1 MIMNTDKKII
11 AIVQGRMGSNR
22 LPGKILLDIGG
33 QPMLARVV
41 MRVRRARMIE
51 QAVVA
56 TTVDPSDDPV
66 AEFCRQQGYPYYR
79 GDLFDVLDR
88 YYQAALIYQADVVV
102 RITADCPVID
112 PAEIDRIV
120 EAFLDKGV
128 DFAANRLPPP
138 FSRSIPIGMDVEVV
152 SFPALEKAW
161 KEATEKYE
169 REHVMPY
176 FYDKEGR
183 FNILVLDHEP
193 NLGHLRWT
201 VDTPQDLEVL
211 RSIYLSFNNKDDF
224 SLDELLAHSEKHP
237 EWQAMNANI
246 YHNSFLDT
254 DKRENEKSKDKKND

>member
-1 MIMNTDKKII
+1 MSMKTDKKII
-11 AIVQGRMGSNR
+11 AIIQGRMGSNR

-41 MRVRRARMIE
+41 NRVRRARTIE
-51 QAVVA
+51 QVVVA
-56 TTVDPSDDPV
+56 TTLDLSDDPV
-66 AEFCRQQGYPYYR
+66 AVFCRQNGYPCYR

-88 YYQAALIYQADVVV
+88 YYQAASNYSADIVV

-112 PAEIDRIV
+112 PFEIDRIV
-120 EAFLDKGV
+120 GAFLESGG
-128 DFAANRLPPP
+128 DFAANRLPLP
-138 FSRSIPIGMDVEVV
+138 FSRSIPIGLDVEVV
-152 SFPALEKAW
+152 SFPALERAW

-176 FYDKEGR
+176 FYDQEGR
-183 FNILVLDHEP
+183 FNILVLEHEP
-193 NLGHLRWT
+193 NLGQLRWT

-211 RSIYLSFNNKDDF
+211 RSIYASFNNKDDF

-246 YHNSFLDT
+246 YHNSFFDT
-254 DKRENEKSKDKKND
+254 DKRDKRKIKE